1 MPTNHV
7 NVFFVSDRTGITA
20 ETLGNSLLTQF
31 EGIDFRKS
39 TLPFI
44 NTVDKARNT
53 VDYINHLAEST
64 GVRPILVSTTV
75 SDDIRAILRGAN
87 SLFLDLFDTF
97 IPSLEREFNAH
108 ASNTAGRAHGVADS
122 KRYYARIDAM
132 NFALEHDDG
141 QSAREL
147 ARADIILTAP
157 SRCGKTPT
165 TLYLAMQH
173 GIFAANFPLAE
184 EDLDAQRLPSL
195 LLPLKDKLF
204 GLIVD
209 ADRLHQIR
217 NERRPGSKY
226 ASLAQCS
233 YEVRQAEALY
243 RKLGIPYVNS
253 TTMSIEE
260 IATLAMQDKG
270 IRKQSF

>member
-1 MPTNHV
+1 MSINV

-31 EGIDFRKS
+31 DGIDFRKS

-44 NTVDKARNT
+44 NTVEKARST
-53 VDYINHLAEST
+53 VDYINHLTETS
-64 GVRPILVSTTV
+64 GSRPILVSTTV

-97 IPSLEREFNAH
+97 IPVLELELNLH
-108 ASNTAGRAHGVADS
+108 ATNTAGRAHGVADT

-141 QSAREL
+141 QSSRGL
-147 ARADIILTAP
+147 ASADIILIAP

-173 GIFAANFPLAE
+173 GIFAANFPLIE
-184 EDLDAQRLPSL
+184 EDLEDQKLPRTIV
-195 LLPLKDKLF
+195 PLSEKLF

-209 ADRLHQIR
+209 PDRLHQIR
-217 NERRPGSKY
+217 SERRPGSEY
-226 ASLAQCS
+226 ASLRQCS
-233 YEVRQAEALY
+233 FELRQAEAMY
-243 RKLGIPYVNS
+243 RRLGIPYVNS

-260 IATLAMQDKG
+260 IATLAMQEKG

>member
-1 MPTNHV
+1 MSINV

-31 EGIDFRKS
+31 DGIDFRKS

-44 NTVDKARNT
+44 NTVEKARST
-53 VDYINHLAEST
+53 VDYINHLAETS
-64 GVRPILVSTTV
+64 GSRPILVSTTV

-97 IPSLEREFNAH
+97 IPVLELELNLH
-108 ASNTAGRAHGVADS
+108 ATNTAGRAHGVADT

-141 QSAREL
+141 QSSRGL
-147 ARADIILTAP
+147 ASADIILIAP

-173 GIFAANFPLAE
+173 GIFAANFPLIE
-184 EDLDAQRLPSL
+184 EDLEDQKLPRTIV
-195 LLPLKDKLF
+195 PLSEKLF

-209 ADRLHQIR
+209 PNRLHQIR
-217 NERRPGSKY
+217 SERRPGSEY
-226 ASLAQCS
+226 ASLRQCS
-233 YEVRQAEALY
+233 FELRQAEAMY
-243 RKLGIPYVNS
+243 RRLGIPYVNS

-260 IATLAMQDKG
+260 IATLAMQEKG